1 MKNIISSITIFYPF
15 LKRIFMK
22 KLKFKIIFK
31 FLFIFLL
38 YIDKYKKYMK
48 YDKKKKD
55 HSDIIFFIF

>member
-22 KLKFKIIFK
+22 KLKFLNS
-31 FLFIFLL
+31 FLFSYCIS
-38 YIDKYKKYMK
+38 INIKKMMK

-55 HSDIIFFIF
+55 RSDIIFFIF